1 MSPIITHED
10 ELELAK
16 IEKQLASQLKK
27 MADWQRTIRNTE
39 MKLADNLSKMNIA
52 RQILTRI
59 FREAFNQMQTLA
71 REHRS
76 NVGDE
81 EIKQYEDIIH
91 ANDTYLETVSE
102 YINAIKNLAIRKE
115 DLAIRK
121 ESFAE
126 ALSNVADKRSGL
138 IKKALSLEKTKNKL
152 IEGEKLTALE
162 NDLNDSQR
170 EFDRARDILLKEVDL
185 FLQTKNEIN
194 KLWID
199 LKNSIKEMS

>member
-27 MADWQRTIRNTE
+27 MAGWQRTIKNIET
-39 MKLADNLSKMNIA
+39 KLADNLSKMNIA
-52 RQILTRI
+52 RQVLTRI
-59 FREAFNQMQTLA
+59 FRDTFNQMQTLS

-91 ANDTYLETVSE
+91 ANDTYIETVNE
-102 YINAIKNLAIRKE
+102 YVNAIKNLAIRKE

-126 ALSNVADKRSGL
+126 ALNNVADKRSVL

-152 IEGEKLTALE
+152 IEGEKLTELE
-162 NDLNDSQR
+162 NQLNDSQR

-185 FLQTKNEIN
+185 FLQTKSEIN
-194 KLWID
+194 KLWIE
-199 LKNSIKEMS
+199 LKNSINEMS

>member
-27 MADWQRTIRNTE
+27 MAGWQRTIKNIE

-52 RQILTRI
+52 RQVLTRI
-59 FREAFNQMQTLA
+59 FRDTFNQMQTLA

-91 ANDTYLETVSE
+91 ANDNYLETVNE
-102 YINAIKNLAIRKE
+102 YVNAIKNLAIRKE

-121 ESFAE
+121 ETFAE

-152 IEGEKLTALE
+152 IEGEKLTELE
-162 NDLNDSQR
+162 NQLNDSQR

>member
-16 IEKQLASQLKK
+16 IEKHLASEIKNL
-27 MADWQRTIRNTE
+27 ADWQRTIKNIE

-52 RQILTRI
+52 RQVLNQS

-91 ANDTYLETVSE
+91 ANDSYLANVNE
-102 YINAIKNLAIRKE
+102 YVNAIKNLAIRKE

-121 ESFAE
+121 ETFAE
-126 ALSNVADKRSGL
+126 ALKNVAEKRSVL

-152 IEGEKLTALE
+152 IEGEKLTTLE

-170 EFDRARDILLKEVDL
+170 EFDRARDILLKETDL
-185 FLQTKNEIN
+185 FLQTKSEIN
-194 KLWID
+194 KLWMD

>member
-27 MADWQRTIRNTE
+27 MAGWQRTIKNIE

-52 RQILTRI
+52 RQVLTRI
-59 FREAFNQMQTLA
+59 FRDTFNQMQTLA

-170 EFDRARDILLKEVDL
+170 EFDRARDILLKELEL
-185 FLQTKNEIN
+185 FLQSQSEIN